1 MRNKFV
7 ATLFLFFL
15 ITCFVLLPAC
25 TKKNHTAELSTQ
37 QLSEEAQQAAATPG
51 EEEAVPATAAGEP
64 PEGLDMF
71 VDEDVYFAKKSSS
84 LSPEAQEIL
93 IKKAAWLL
101 DNPRVKVLIKGYSND
116 PGTAEYN
123 LALGD
128 WRARN
133 VKTFLIQQGIDQ
145 TRLIAISFGREH
157 PASTVNDEE
166 SAAKNRRVHFEI
178 DSTY

>member
-7 ATLFLFFL
+7 AILFLFFL
-15 ITCFVLLPAC
+15 ISCFVLLLSC
-25 TKKNHTAELSTQ
+25 TPKNHSGELSTE
-37 QLSEEAQQAAATPG
+37 QLSEEEQAAATPG
-51 EEEAVPATAAGEP
+51 EEEALSEEAAASWP

-71 VDEDVYFAKKSSS
+71 VDEDVYFAKKSSA
-84 LSPEAQEIL
+84 LSPEAQERL
-93 IKKAAWLL
+93 IKKAMWLM
-101 DNPRVKVLIKGYSND
+101 DNPQVKVLIKGYSDD
-116 PGTAEYN
+116 PGSAEYN

-145 TRLIAISFGREH
+145 TRLTPISFGREY
-157 PASTVNDEE
+157 PASTGNDEE